1 MSLDALPEVTSRE
14 TGLAFL
20 RGRIDYER
28 MASAAYSS
36 QDFKLDRMRLLLSR
50 LGNPHSA
57 MPIVHI
63 AGTKGKGSTSAM
75 VAAILTAAGYKTGLY
90 TSPHLIDIE
99 ERIAVD
105 QRQCSSDDFVAAL
118 ATVAPVVAE
127 LDQESAVAD
136 GSHRPT
142 YFEILTATALVH
154 FARAKVDIAV
164 LEVGLGG
171 RLDSTNVC
179 DPAVTAITS
188 ISFDHVRQLGN
199 TLSLIAAEK
208 AGIIKPGVPVVSGVV
223 DDEPRR
229 VIAQIATERCAPL
242 AELQHEFG
250 FRYAPPTVLETSSSA
265 AMDYWAAGEAGSDEL
280 RELQLPLLGRHQAA
294 NAAVAIAICQQ
305 LQRQNWRVGEQAI
318 RDGLANV
325 RWPGR
330 LEIIHQSPTI
340 ILDAAHNVA
349 SIQAL
354 VDTLRESFPAGRRR
368 LLFAT
373 THDKDVEGMLR
384 VILTEF
390 DDVVL
395 TKYQNNPR
403 SAPPEELA
411 VIARRYTSQPVAII
425 PTPVE
430 AWNELAPALG
440 DNDLLVITGSFFIA
454 GEMRAIL
461 QRADFIN
468 RSRG

>member
-1 MSLDALPEVTSRE
+1 MSLDALPVVTSRE

-20 RGRIDYER
+20 LGRIDYER
-28 MASAAYSS
+28 MASAAFSS
-36 QDFKLDRMRLLLSR
+36 QDFKLDRMRSLLAR
-50 LGNPHSA
+50 LGNPQHEL
-57 MPIVHI
+57 PIIHI

-75 VAAILTAAGYKTGLY
+75 VASILTAAGYRTGLY
-90 TSPHLIDIE
+90 TSPHLIEIE
-99 ERIAVD
+99 ERIVVD
-105 QRQCSSDDFVAAL
+105 GRPSSPDEFVAAL

-127 LDQESAVAD
+127 LDRDSAGAD

-142 YFEILTATALVH
+142 YFEILTASALVH
-154 FARAKVDIAV
+154 FARANVHVAV

-179 DPAVTAITS
+179 EPEVTAITS

-208 AGIIKPGVPVVSGVV
+208 AGIIKPGVPIVSGVV
-223 DDEPRR
+223 DEEPRN
-229 VIAQIATERCAPL
+229 VIAQIAAERGAPL
-242 AELQHEFG
+242 QQLQRDFG
-250 FRYAPPTVLETSSSA
+250 FRYAPPSALEVDSAA
-265 AMDYWAAGEAGSDEL
+265 AMDYWAAEPGTEEICGL
-280 RELQLPLLGRHQAA
+280 RLSLLGRHQAA

-305 LQRQNWRVGEQAI
+305 LRSKQWHIDEPAI
-318 RDGLANV
+318 RTGLASV

-330 LEIIHQSPTI
+330 LEIIRRSPTI

-368 LLFAT
+368 LLLAT

-384 VILTEF
+384 LLLPEF
-390 DDVVL
+390 ADIVL
-395 TKYQNNPR
+395 TRYQNNPR
-403 SAPPEELA
+403 SAVPEELA
-411 VIARRYTSQPVAII
+411 LFARQYTSQPVAVI
-425 PTPVE
+425 PTPSE
-430 AWNELAPALG
+430 AWNRIGPTLQAG
-440 DNDLLVITGSFFIA
+440 DVLVITGSFFIA

-461 QRADFIN
+461 QSAGITGG
-468 RSRG
+468 SVT